1 MPLQGCHTLSRR
13 ASRSLGELSLELYM
27 MRMLDE
33 SLSGSSV
40 PSWLETLSGFR
51 SLPSYMV
58 PRDLVSQ
65 RSSIFWRFSSKATQL
80 HLMRELLDQSQISSR
95 PALSARVRSWPSTRM
110 ETYLES
116 SPMDSSTA
124 LLRTKLF
131 SSMRR
136 GYEGILSES
145 MQSYLSEQISQSRS
159 QIPSQVSSVDLS
171 TSPLPG
177 TNWTSVSIKLS

>member
-1 MPLQGCHTLSRR
+1 MPLQGYHTLSRR
-13 ASRSLGELSLELYM
+13 ASRSLGDLSLELYM

-33 SLSGSSV
+33 SLSGSSA
-40 PSWLETLSGFR
+40 PSWLETLRGFR

-58 PRDLVSQ
+58 PQDPESQ
-65 RSSIFWRFSSKATQL
+65 RSSTFWNFYSKDTQL
-80 HLMRELLDQSQISSR
+80 RSMRELLDPSQISSQ
-95 PALSARVRSWPSTRM
+95 PALSVRVRSWPLTRM
-110 ETYLES
+110 ETSLGS

-136 GYEGILSES
+136 EYEGTLSES
-145 MQSYLSEQISQSRS
+145 MQSYLSEQISRSRS
-159 QIPSQVSSVDLS
+159 QIPSPVSSVDLS

-177 TNWTSVSIKLS
+177 TNWMSVSIKLS

>member
-1 MPLQGCHTLSRR
+1 MPLQGFHTLSRR
-13 ASRSLGELSLELYM
+13 ASRSLGDLSLELYM

-33 SLSGSSV
+33 SLSGSSA
-40 PSWLETLSGFR
+40 PLWLETLGGFR
-51 SLPSYMV
+51 SLPSCMAPRV
-58 PRDLVSQ
+58 PESQ
-65 RSSIFWRFSSKATQL
+65 RSSTFWNFYSKDTQL
-80 HLMRELLDQSQISSR
+80 RLMRERLDPSLISLR
-95 PALSARVRSWPSTRM
+95 PALSVRVRSWPSTRM
-110 ETYLES
+110 ETYLGS

-171 TSPLPG
+171 TSRLPG